1 MTDQVHQ
8 AITILKQ
15 GGIVIFP
22 TDTAFGIGC
31 RIDNEEAIKKLF
43 MLRKRP
49 ETQATPV
56 LVADVAMAQEYV
68 LPIPAK
74 VKKEL
79 LDIYWPGALT
89 VVLPS
94 IESKVPVLVRGG
106 GQNLG
111 VRMPDHQLALD
122 LITGVGVP
130 LIAPSANFHG
140 EETPFA
146 FSALNPELTKLVDY
160 VVPGTCTVEQA
171 STVVDCSVTPW
182 KILRQGSI
190 SL

>member
-56 LVADVAMAQEYV
+56 LVANVAMAQEYV

-89 VVLPS
+89 VILPS
-94 IESKVPVLVRGG
+94 IDSKVPELVRGKG
-106 GQNLG
+106 HNLG

-122 LITGVGVP
+122 LITAVGVP
-130 LIAPSANFHG
+130 LLAPSANFHG
-140 EETPFA
+140 KDTPFT
-146 FSALNPELTKLVDY
+146 FSALDPDLTKLVDY
-160 VVPGTCTVEQA
+160 VVPGLCTIKQA
-171 STVVDCSVTPW
+171 STVIDCSVNPW
-182 KILRQGSI
+182 KLLRQGSI